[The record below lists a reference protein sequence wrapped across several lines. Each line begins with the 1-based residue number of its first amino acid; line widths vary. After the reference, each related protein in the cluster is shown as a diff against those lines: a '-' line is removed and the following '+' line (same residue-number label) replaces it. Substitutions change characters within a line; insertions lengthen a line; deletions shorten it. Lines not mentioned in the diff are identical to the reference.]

1 MMPSKA
7 ENVCCKASKF
17 CVKMSDHCCVTDH
30 EDYEKIISKVALN
43 SNTPESWTVGPGGR
57 DRTAINIR
65 TNTPEPN

>member
-1 MMPSKA
+1 M
-7 ENVCCKASKF
+7 
-17 CVKMSDHCCVTDH
+17 TDH